1 LCSNKEYR
9 RGGVKQKKYL
19 FLSLVLFVFIFS
31 FIGCSKAKNPKD
43 SFEVFIK
50 SWQESDYTSMYK
62 LLSSETK
69 KTVDEK
75 YFVDT
80 YKNIYGTAKVTK
92 VSVVPKYPDKLKE
105 DDNGKVHFPVSIT
118 LETAIGIKQ
127 FIYEVN
133 LVQDKLDKNKE
144 WFVAWDE
151 KMLLPELERGD
162 KIYFDKSI
170 GKRGEIK
177 DRNGKGLA
185 INSQATNIYV
195 IPQEIALDRDN
206 TIAHLA
212 STLGMTVEQ
221 IEAIL
226 NQQWVKNNPAQR
238 VPILDVPRDEMPK
251 ILKAQEPKG
260 VKGEISPRLLRR
272 YPTGEAA
279 AHLIGYIGKI
289 SDEDLKTKKEQGY
302 DENDYIGKSGLEAI
316 LESRLRGEVGGVIY
330 TTDSKDKKKSTILE
344 KLPKDGETVILT
356 IDGNLQK
363 EIYAQFDGDSGTSVA
378 VQPKTGE
385 VLAMVSSPSFD
396 PNKFVTGMSSKE
408 YKDFENNPKKPF
420 LRRYESAIV
429 PGSVFKPI
437 TAAIGLKTGKLN
449 PETEIKIQGESW
461 QKDASWGKY
470 SITRVSTEDESVNLL
485 DAFVRSD
492 NIYFAQTAL
501 TITKDEFLKGVKD
514 FGIGEKLPF
523 ILNLAQSQIGK
534 LEKDIELADS
544 GYGQDKVL
552 MNPLHLALI
561 YSSFVN
567 EGNIISPVLDMKDK
581 TEAPNVWK
589 EKVFS
594 KEIADIMIKD
604 LIQVVENPKGT
615 AHNAQIP
622 GLNYAG
628 KTGTAEIKKSQ
639 EDTTGNENGWFVAVN
654 TENPKLTVV
663 MMIEDVKDRGGSHY
677 VIDKVKNVMS
687 KFGR

>member
-1 LCSNKEYR
+1 VR
-9 RGGVKQKKYL
+9 HKKYL
-19 FLSLVLFVFIFS
+19 FLSLILFVFIFS
-31 FIGCSKAKNPKD
+31 FIGCSRAKSPKD
-43 SFEVFIK
+43 SFEGFVK
-50 SWQESDYTSMYK
+50 LWQENNYASMYK

-75 YFVDT
+75 YFIDT
-80 YKNIYGTAKVTK
+80 YKNIYGTAKVSK
-92 VSVVPKYPDKLKE
+92 VSVIPKYPDELKA
-105 DDNGKVHFPVSIT
+105 DNSGKVHFPVNIT
-118 LETAIGIKQ
+118 VETPIGAKQ
-127 FIYEVN
+127 FTYEVN
-133 LVQDKLDKNKE
+133 LVQEKIDKNKE
-144 WFVAWDE
+144 WLVAWDE
-151 KMLLPELERGD
+151 KMLLPELEKGD
-162 KIYFDKSI
+162 KIYFNKSL

-177 DRNGKGLA
+177 DKNGKGLA
-185 INSQATNIYV
+185 INSQATSIYV
-195 IPQEIALDRDN
+195 IPQEIAADRDN
-206 TIAHLA
+206 TVAHLA

-226 NQQWVKNNPAQR
+226 NQQWVKNNPNQR

-272 YPTGEAA
+272 YPAGEAA
-279 AHLIGYIGKI
+279 AHIIGYIGQI
-289 SDEDLKTKKEQGY
+289 NAEELKTKKDLGY
-302 DENDYIGKSGLEAI
+302 DESDYIGRSGLESI
-316 LESRLRGEVGGVIY
+316 FESRLRGEVGGIIY

-344 KLPKDGETVILT
+344 KPAKDGETVTLT
-356 IDGNLQK
+356 IDSNLQR
-363 EIYAQFDGDSGTSVA
+363 EIYAQFAGDSGTSVA

-396 PNKFVTGMSSKE
+396 PNKFVTGLSSKE
-408 YKDFENNPKKPF
+408 YKDLEGNPEKPF

-437 TAAIGLKTGKLN
+437 TAAIGLKSGKLK
-449 PETEIKIQGESW
+449 PESELKIQGESW

-470 SITRVSTEDESVNLL
+470 NITRVSTADESVNLL

-501 TITKDEFLKGVKD
+501 AITKDEFLNGVKD

-534 LEKDIELADS
+534 LEKDVELADS

-567 EGNIISPVLDMKDK
+567 EGNILSPVLDMKDK
-581 TEAPNVWK
+581 TEAPKIWK

-594 KEIADIMIKD
+594 KEIADTILKD
-604 LIQVVENPKGT
+604 LTQVVENPNGT
-615 AHNAQIP
+615 AHSAQIS
-622 GLNYAG
+622 GLTYAG

-639 EDTTGNENGWFVAVN
+639 EDITGTENGWYAAVN
-654 TENPKLTVV
+654 TDNPKLAVV
-663 MMIEDVKDRGGSHY
+663 MMIENVKDRGGSHY
-677 VIDKVKNVMS
+677 VLPKVQSIMS

>member
-1 LCSNKEYR
+1 M
-9 RGGVKQKKYL
+9 KQKKYL
-19 FLSLVLFVFIFS
+19 FLILVSFVIFFS

-80 YKNIYGTAKVTK
+80 YKNIYGTSKISK
-92 VSVVPKYPDKLKE
+92 VSVVPKYPEKLKE
-105 DDNGKVHFPVSIT
+105 DDNGKVHFPVTIT
-118 LETAIGIKQ
+118 LETPIGIKQ
-127 FIYEVN
+127 FMYEVN
-133 LVQDKLDKNKE
+133 LVQEKLNKNKE
-144 WFVAWDE
+144 WFVSWDE
-151 KMLLPELERGD
+151 KMLLPELEKGD

-272 YPTGEAA
+272 YPTGAAA

-289 SDEDLKTKKEQGY
+289 SGEDLKTKKEQGY
-302 DENDYIGKSGLEAI
+302 DENDYIGISGLEAI

-330 TTDSKDKKKSTILE
+330 ITDSKDKKKSTILE

-408 YKDFENNPKKPF
+408 YRDLENNPKKPF

-437 TAAIGLKTGKLN
+437 TAAIGLKTSKFN
-449 PETEIKIQGESW
+449 PETELKIQGESW

-470 SITRVSTEDESVNLL
+470 RITRVSTEDDSVNLL
-485 DAFVRSD
+485 DAFIRSD

-501 TITKDEFLKGVKD
+501 VITKDEFLKGVKD

-534 LEKDIELADS
+534 LEKDVELADS

-581 TEAPNVWK
+581 TEAPKVWK

-594 KEIADIMIKD
+594 KEIADIILKD

-615 AHNAQIP
+615 AHNAQIS
-622 GLNYAG
+622 GLIYAG

-639 EDTTGNENGWFVAVN
+639 EDTTGTENGWFAAVN
-654 TENPKLTVV
+654 TDNPKLAVV
-663 MMIEDVKDRGGSHY
+663 MMIEDVKNRGGSHY

>member
-1 LCSNKEYR
+1 M
-9 RGGVKQKKYL
+9 
-19 FLSLVLFVFIFS
+19 FS
-31 FIGCSKAKNPKD
+31 FMGCSKAKSPKEN
-43 SFEVFIK
+43 FEGFVK
-50 SWQESDYTSMYK
+50 SWQESDYASMYNM
-62 LLSSETK
+62 LSSETK
-69 KTVDEK
+69 KIVDEK

-80 YKNIYGTAKVTK
+80 YKNIYGTAKVSK
-92 VSVVPKYPDKLKE
+92 VSVVPQYPEKFK
-105 DDNGKVHFPVSIT
+105 DDNSGKLHFPVNIT
-118 LETAIGIKQ
+118 LETPIGTKQ
-127 FIYEVN
+127 FTYEIN
-133 LVQDKLDKNKE
+133 LVQEKQDKNKE
-144 WFVAWDE
+144 WLVAWDE

-162 KIYFDKSI
+162 KIYFDKSL

-177 DRNGKGLA
+177 DKNGKGLA

-195 IPQEIALDRDN
+195 IPQEISADRDK
-206 TIAHLA
+206 TVAHLA
-212 STLGMTVEQ
+212 LTLGMAVEQ

-226 NQQWVKNNPAQR
+226 NQQWVKSNPAQR

-272 YPTGEAA
+272 YPAGAAA

-289 SDEDLKTKKEQGY
+289 SAEDLKSQKDQGY

-316 LESRLRGEVGGVIY
+316 FESRLRGEVGGTIF
-330 TTDSKDKKKSTILE
+330 TTDSKDKKKSTILQ
-344 KLPKDGETVILT
+344 KLPKDGEEITLT
-356 IDGNLQK
+356 IDSNLQK
-363 EIYAQFDGDSGTSVA
+363 EIYAQFAGDSGTAAA

-385 VLAMVSSPSFD
+385 VLALVSSPSFD

-408 YKDFENNPKKPF
+408 YKGLEDNPKKPF
-420 LRRYESAIV
+420 LRRYESAIA
-429 PGSVFKPI
+429 PGSAFKPI
-437 TAAIGLKTGKLN
+437 TAAIGLKSGKLN
-449 PETEIKIQGESW
+449 PDTELKIQGESW

-470 SITRVSTEDESVNLL
+470 SITRVSTSDESVNLL

-501 TITKDEFLKGVKD
+501 AITKDEFLKGVKD

-523 ILNLAQSQIGK
+523 VLNLAQSQIGK

-552 MNPLHLALI
+552 MNPLHLTLI

-567 EGNIISPVLDMKDK
+567 EGNIISPILEMKDK
-581 TEAPNVWK
+581 TEAPKVWK

-594 KEIADIMIKD
+594 KEIANIILKD
-604 LIQVVENPKGT
+604 LIQVVENPDGT
-615 AHNAQIP
+615 AHKAQIS
-622 GLNYAG
+622 GLTYAG

-639 EDTTGNENGWFVAVN
+639 ADTTGTENGWYAAVN
-654 TENPKLTVV
+654 TNNPKLAVV

-677 VIDKVKNVMS
+677 VLDKVKNIMS
-687 KFGR
+687 KFAR

>member
-1 LCSNKEYR
+1 M
-9 RGGVKQKKYL
+9 
-19 FLSLVLFVFIFS
+19 FS
-31 FIGCSKAKNPKD
+31 FMGCSKAKSPKEN
-43 SFEVFIK
+43 FEGFVK
-50 SWQESDYTSMYK
+50 SWQESDYASMYNM
-62 LLSSETK
+62 LSSETK
-69 KTVDEK
+69 KIVDEK

-80 YKNIYGTAKVTK
+80 YKNIYGTAKVSK
-92 VSVVPKYPDKLKE
+92 VSVVPQYPEKFK
-105 DDNGKVHFPVSIT
+105 DDNSGKLHFPVNIT
-118 LETAIGIKQ
+118 LETPIGTKQ
-127 FIYEVN
+127 FTYEIN
-133 LVQDKLDKNKE
+133 LVQEKQDKNKE
-144 WFVAWDE
+144 WLVAWDE

-162 KIYFDKSI
+162 KIYFDKSL

-177 DRNGKGLA
+177 DKNGKGLA

-195 IPQEIALDRDN
+195 IPQEISADRDK
-206 TIAHLA
+206 TVAHLA
-212 STLGMTVEQ
+212 LTLGMAVEQ

-226 NQQWVKNNPAQR
+226 NQQWVKSNPAQR

-272 YPTGEAA
+272 YPAGAAA

-289 SDEDLKTKKEQGY
+289 SAEDLKSQKDQGY

-316 LESRLRGEVGGVIY
+316 FESRLRGEVGGTIF
-330 TTDSKDKKKSTILE
+330 TTDSKDKKKSTILQ
-344 KLPKDGETVILT
+344 KLPKDGEEITLT
-356 IDGNLQK
+356 IDSNLQK
-363 EIYAQFDGDSGTSVA
+363 EIYAQFAGDSGTAAA

-385 VLAMVSSPSFD
+385 VLALVSSPSFD

-408 YKDFENNPKKPF
+408 YKGLEDNPKKPF
-420 LRRYESAIV
+420 LRRYESAIA
-429 PGSVFKPI
+429 PGSAFKPI
-437 TAAIGLKTGKLN
+437 TAAIGLKSGKLN
-449 PETEIKIQGESW
+449 PDTELKIQGESW

-470 SITRVSTEDESVNLL
+470 SITRVSTSDESVNLL

-501 TITKDEFLKGVKD
+501 AITKDEFLKGVKD

-523 ILNLAQSQIGK
+523 VLNLAQSQIGK

-552 MNPLHLALI
+552 MNPLHLTLI

-567 EGNIISPVLDMKDK
+567 EGNIISPILEMKDK
-581 TEAPNVWK
+581 TEAPKVWK

-594 KEIADIMIKD
+594 KEIANIILKD
-604 LIQVVENPKGT
+604 LIQVVENPDGT
-615 AHNAQIP
+615 AHKAQIS
-622 GLNYAG
+622 GLTYAG

-639 EDTTGNENGWFVAVN
+639 ADTTGTENGWYAAVN
-654 TENPKLTVV
+654 TNNPKLAVV

-677 VIDKVKNVMS
+677 VLDKVKNVMS
-687 KFGR
+687 KYGR